1 MSQTFNTN
9 LQSNLTLLSVKKG
22 KKKIDFRKQSKTD
35 YPFSLQNHDKK
46 TDIIEKDNRLLT

>member
-1 MSQTFNTN
+1 MFQTFDTK

-22 KKKIDFRKQSKTD
+22 GKIDFRKQSKTD
-35 YPFSLQNHDKK
+35 YPFSLQNDKK